1 MIKCAAIII
10 VNQGKAMNPIIAI
23 LKDNN
28 ISDEKISEL
37 FEALTQNP
45 LMAMG
50 IIGQLGIP
58 QEKLQQ
64 LMTLVMQ
71 NPALIKE
78 AVEELGLDFS
88 KVEAA
93 KAQLQK

>member
-1 MIKCAAIII
+1 
-10 VNQGKAMNPIIAI
+10 MNPIIAI
-23 LKDNN
+23 LKEHNVTDA
-28 ISDEKISEL
+28 KINEL
-37 FEALTQNP
+37 FQALTDNP

-58 QEKLQQ
+58 PEKLQQ
-64 LMTLVMQ
+64 LIALVMQ
-71 NPALIKE
+71 NPAVIKE
-78 AVEELGLDFS
+78 AVLELGLDFA

>member
-1 MIKCAAIII
+1 
-10 VNQGKAMNPIIAI
+10 MNPIIAI
-23 LKDNN
+23 LKEHNVTAA
-28 ISDEKISEL
+28 KINEL
-37 FEALTQNP
+37 FQALTDNP

-58 QEKLQQ
+58 PEKLQQ
-64 LMTLVMQ
+64 LMALVMQ

-78 AVEELGLDFS
+78 AVLELGLDFA

>member
-1 MIKCAAIII
+1 
-10 VNQGKAMNPIIAI
+10 MNPIIAI
-23 LKDNN
+23 LKEHNVTDA
-28 ISDEKISEL
+28 KINEL
-37 FEALTQNP
+37 FQELTDNP

-58 QEKLQQ
+58 PEKLQQ
-64 LMTLVMQ
+64 LMALVMQ

-78 AVEELGLDFS
+78 AVLELGLDFA

>member
-1 MIKCAAIII
+1 
-10 VNQGKAMNPIIAI
+10 MNPIIAI
-23 LKDNN
+23 LKEHNVTDA
-28 ISDEKISEL
+28 KINEL
-37 FEALTQNP
+37 FQALTDNP

-58 QEKLQQ
+58 PEKLQQ
-64 LMTLVMQ
+64 LMALVMQ

-78 AVEELGLDFS
+78 AVLELGLDFA

-93 KAQLQK
+93 KAQLQQ

>member
-1 MIKCAAIII
+1 
-10 VNQGKAMNPIIAI
+10 MNPIIAI
-23 LKDNN
+23 LKEHNVTDA
-28 ISDEKISEL
+28 KINEL
-37 FEALTQNP
+37 FQALTDNP

-58 QEKLQQ
+58 PEKLQQ
-64 LMTLVMQ
+64 LMALVMQ

-78 AVEELGLDFS
+78 AVLELGLDFA

-93 KAQLQK
+93 KTQLQK